1 MPALVRA
8 EIDAG
13 RGKTHDDI
21 IDAIEKRDPGLAE
34 TVAHQH
40 ALQMTTRFLDYLGS
54 RNTPAF
60 PLRQTIAL

>member
-1 MPALVRA
+1 MQ
-8 EIDAG
+8 G
-13 RGKTHDDI
+13 GGKTHDDI
-21 IDAIEKRDPGLAE
+21 IDAIERRDPDLAE

-54 RNTPAF
+54 RNTLEF